1 MVQLP
6 NKPIFEF
13 QNMETFQNTS
23 ESFTEDEEENVVV
36 SNLPNLS
43 SNCLRH
49 GHGDIA
55 TNASTTSS
63 EDASSIH
70 KQIHS
75 PPSHPSQRQLSFS
88 VENILAPGRFG
99 HTQFSA
105 HHSFD
110 DGRSKNR

>member
-1 MVQLP
+1 
-6 NKPIFEF
+6 
-13 QNMETFQNTS
+13 METFQNTH

-36 SNLPNLS
+36 SIPNLS
-43 SNCLRH
+43 SNCR
-49 GHGDIA
+49 GDISA

-70 KQIHS
+70 NKIHS
-75 PPSHPSQRQLSFS
+75 PPSHPSQRHLSFS

>member
-1 MVQLP
+1 
-6 NKPIFEF
+6 
-13 QNMETFQNTS
+13 METFQNTC

-36 SNLPNLS
+36 SIPNLS
-43 SNCLRH
+43 SNLSRH
-49 GHGDIA
+49 GADIA

-70 KQIHS
+70 NKIHS

-110 DGRSKNR
+110 DGKFRNR